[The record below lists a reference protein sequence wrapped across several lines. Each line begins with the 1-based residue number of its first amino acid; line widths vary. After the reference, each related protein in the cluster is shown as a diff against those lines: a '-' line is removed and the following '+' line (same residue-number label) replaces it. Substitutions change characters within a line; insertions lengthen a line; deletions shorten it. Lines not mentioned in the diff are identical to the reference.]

1 MKLARIA
8 VLTAVI
14 GWTVGLVPSA
24 MAQCGDDVAGVTC
37 DEHLGEGKKGSHF
50 RISIPTDPPWNGDI
64 VLINHGFELDPL
76 SITPHNK
83 CRGTLEPCTEDADCS
98 GGATCNKI
106 SYLGLDAFFLP
117 KGIAVAASTYS
128 QIGWSVFNSRKDLQD
143 ILKFMKKNPAIGA
156 PARVFVTGFSM
167 GGAVTVDASL
177 RISPKRV
184 HGVMPL
190 CPAAAGGV
198 PTWDAAH
205 DFRLAYDYV
214 CSSVPGAAFFS
225 DSDAGDPIG
234 EIGMAGRVNACFGVL
249 FPSGDP
255 VEAANQA
262 ARLAQFRSL
271 IGHTGTDF
279 EVVVIMGFATNGMYD
294 LVQDKKKLGGKRAG
308 WNDGITY
315 TADPGLD
322 AGIERVSAGPGRKK
336 LNKAFFVDYT
346 RGKGSK
352 IEYPIVHLANNDD
365 FLTIPG
371 FQSVFMQATDDG
383 AKARTS
389 AWIDA
394 GGHCNF
400 SPEEIEATANEFL
413 DWVNGGTQPTAADL
427 EAACLA
433 LPSGNASTCRFDL
446 GFTPPLLTDRAP
458 RRSDWPAAAQ

>member
-1 MKLARIA
+1 MKLAKIVMSMATVAMCLAIA
-8 VLTAVI
+8 
-14 GWTVGLVPSA
+14 PRA
-24 MAQCGDDVAGVTC
+24 MAQCGDEVPGVTC
-37 DEHLGEGKKGSHF
+37 NEYLGIGKKGSHF
-50 RISIPTDPPWNGDI
+50 RISIPTSPTWNGDI

-76 SITPHNK
+76 SIAPHNT
-83 CRGTLEPCTEDADCS
+83 CRGAGEACTEDTDCS
-98 GGATCNKI
+98 GTICNKI

-128 QIGWSVFNSRKDLQD
+128 LTGWSVFNSRKDLQD
-143 ILKFMKKNPAIGA
+143 ILKYMKKTPAIGV
-156 PARVFVTGFSM
+156 PTRVFVTGFSM

-214 CSSVPGAAFFS
+214 CDAVPGAAFFS
-225 DSDAGDPIG
+225 ESDAGDPVG
-234 EIGMAGRVNACFGVL
+234 ELTMAGRVNSCFGML

-255 VEAANQA
+255 LEAANQA

-294 LVQDKKKLGGKRAG
+294 LVHDKSKLGDKRAG
-308 WNDGITY
+308 WNEGVTY
-315 TADPGLD
+315 TSDPGLD
-322 AGIERVSAGPGRKK
+322 AGIERVTAGPGRKK
-336 LNKAFFVDYT
+336 LGKAFFVDYT

-352 IEYPIVHLANNDD
+352 VEYPIVHLANTDD

-371 FQSVFMQATDDG
+371 FQTVFMQATDDG
-383 AKARTS
+383 GKARTS
-389 AWIDA
+389 AWIDG

-400 SPEEIEATANEFL
+400 TPEEIEATANEFV
-413 DWVNGGTQPTAADL
+413 DWVDGGAQPTAADL
-427 EAACLA
+427 EATCLA
-433 LPSGNASTCRFDL
+433 LPNGSAANCRFDL
-446 GFTPPLLTDRAP
+446 GFTAPLLSERAP

>member
-1 MKLARIA
+1 MKLAKLAI
-8 VLTAVI
+8 LTMAL
-14 GWTVGLVPSA
+14 GVGLAAASA
-24 MAQCGDDVAGVTC
+24 ALAQCGDDVPGVTC
-37 DEHLGEGKKGSHF
+37 NEYLGVGKKGSHF
-50 RISIPTDPPWNGDI
+50 RISIPTSPAWNGDI

-76 SITPHNK
+76 SIAPHNT
-83 CRGTLEPCTEDADCS
+83 CRGPGQPCTEDAECGS
-98 GGATCNKI
+98 TTCNKI

-143 ILKFMKKNPAIGA
+143 ILTYMKKTPAIGA
-156 PARVFVTGFSM
+156 PTRAFVTGFSM

-205 DFRLAYDYV
+205 DFRLAYDYL
-214 CSSVPGAAFFS
+214 CSTVPGAAFFHES
-225 DSDAGDPIG
+225 DTGDPTSQ
-234 EIGMAGRVNACFGVL
+234 IGMAGKVNACFGVL
-249 FPSGDP
+249 FPSSDP

-262 ARLAQFRSL
+262 GRLAEFRSL

-294 LVQDKKKLGGKRAG
+294 LVQDKQKLGGKRFG
-308 WNDGITY
+308 WNEGITY
-315 TADPGLD
+315 ADAGLD
-322 AGIERVSAGPGRKK
+322 AGIERVSAGDGRKK
-336 LNKAFFVDYT
+336 LSKAFFVDYT
-346 RGKGSK
+346 RGKGAK
-352 IEYPIVHLANNDD
+352 LEYPIVHLANTDD

-371 FQSVFMQATDDG
+371 FQSVLMQATDDG

-400 SPEEIEATANEFL
+400 TPEEIEATANEFV
-413 DWVNGGTQPTAADL
+413 DWVDGGTQPTAADL
-427 EAACLA
+427 EATCLA
-433 LPSGNASTCRFDL
+433 LPNGSASTCRFDL
-446 GFTPPLLTDRAP
+446 GFAAPLLSDRAP

>member
-1 MKLARIA
+1 MKLVKVAI
-8 VLTAVI
+8 LTAA
-14 GWTVGLVPSA
+14 VGFVFVAAPRA
-24 MAQCGDDVAGVTC
+24 MAQCGDGVPGVTC
-37 DEHLGEGKKGSHF
+37 NEYLGIGKKGSHF
-50 RISIPTDPPWNGDI
+50 RISIPTSPAWNGDI
-64 VLINHGFELDPL
+64 VLINHGFELDSL
-76 SITPHNK
+76 TIAPHDT
-83 CRGTLEPCTEDADCS
+83 CRGAGQPCTQDSDCPGDAI
-98 GGATCNKI
+98 CNKI
-106 SYLGLDAFFLP
+106 SYLGLDSFFLP

-128 QIGWSVFNSRKDLQD
+128 LTGWSVFNSRKDLQD
-143 ILKFMKKNPAIGA
+143 ILKFMKKTPAIGS
-156 PARVFVTGFSM
+156 PTRVFVTGFSM

-214 CSSVPGAAFFS
+214 CSAVPGAAFFS
-225 DSDAGDPIG
+225 ETDAGDPVG
-234 EIGMAGRVNACFGVL
+234 EITMAGRVNACFGIL

-255 VEAANQA
+255 LEAANQA

-279 EVVVIMGFATNGMYD
+279 EVVIIMGFATNGMYD
-294 LVQDKKKLGGKRAG
+294 LVQDKGKLAGKRAG
-308 WNDGITY
+308 WNEGITY
-315 TADPGLD
+315 SVDAGLD
-322 AGIERVSAGPGRKK
+322 AGVERVSAGPGRKK
-336 LNKAFFVDYT
+336 LGKAFFVDYT
-346 RGKGSK
+346 RGKGAK
-352 IEYPIVHLANNDD
+352 VTYPIVHLANTDD

-371 FQSVFMQATDDG
+371 FQSVLMQATDDG
-383 AKARTS
+383 GKARTS
-389 AWIDA
+389 AWISA

-400 SPEEIEATANEFL
+400 TPEEIEATANAFI

-446 GFTPPLLTDRAP
+446 GFTAPLLSARAP